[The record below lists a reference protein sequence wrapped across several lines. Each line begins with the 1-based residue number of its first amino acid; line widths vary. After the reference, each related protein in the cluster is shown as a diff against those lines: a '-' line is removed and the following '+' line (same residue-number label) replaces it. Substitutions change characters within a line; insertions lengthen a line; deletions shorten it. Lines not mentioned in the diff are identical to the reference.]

1 MDNPKQ
7 EQPFRRPNNLLLG
20 DGGWYVQTRERINIG
35 PFASRH
41 HAAEAA
47 GRTTEPTDEQ
57 RRASFQTPELRVDV

>member
-7 EQPFRRPNNLLLG
+7 RQLFRRPNNLLIG
-20 DGGWYVQTRERINIG
+20 DGGWYFQTHERINIG

-47 GRTTEPTDEQ
+47 DRTTEPTDEQ
-57 RRASFQTPELRVDV
+57 REVSSQEADVSR